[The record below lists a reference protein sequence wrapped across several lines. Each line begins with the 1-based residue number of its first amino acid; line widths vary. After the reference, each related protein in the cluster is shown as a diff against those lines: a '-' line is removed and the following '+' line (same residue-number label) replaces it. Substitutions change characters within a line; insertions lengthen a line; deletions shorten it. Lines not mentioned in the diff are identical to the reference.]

1 MTRASLFGPAID
13 TMLLQQRQNW
23 PCWLAIGLGVGILVY
38 FSLPVEPPVWLAI
51 LAVVACG
58 TALGAACLRPRLRP
72 LIWPALVLG
81 VINLGFA
88 AAVLRTAGMS
98 PHFLSEPVQ
107 GAIVSGRILQVE
119 PLPAGARLTLDPAY
133 LGRDLASHP
142 LRLQVTVLMG
152 ETDLSP
158 GDWVRL
164 RADVH
169 PPSGPAIPGAFDFR
183 RQAFFTGIDGVGF
196 SYAARLLDPAR
207 IGADSRSGSWL
218 GDWADRLR
226 QKIGLRIAEVLPD
239 ESGALAIALVVGN
252 QTALRKADMTA
263 MRDSGLSHLLSIS
276 GLHISLAAGL
286 MFFSTRF
293 LLALCP
299 PLALRIPTK
308 KWAAVLALAGA
319 TFYAILAG
327 AAAPSLAGSVVP
339 TQRSLLM
346 VLIAFGAIL
355 LDRSPI
361 SLRLVAWSAVAL
373 LLWQPESLVGPSF
386 QMSFAAVFALIASFE
401 ALRPKLLV
409 LRQFLT
415 SPGVDLSG
423 RVLGYGGQALLWLLT
438 LALSSLIASL
448 ATAPFG
454 LYHFDRLQVYGI
466 AANMLAVP
474 LTGLWLM
481 PAAVLALLL
490 MPLGLDAPFLQL
502 LGWGC
507 EVILWIARD
516 VQHWP
521 QAVIAVPAMPAW
533 GLLAASAGLV
543 WICLGSGWNRLAGL
557 LGGVAML
564 LAIATNKLPDILI
577 SESGRLLAMQDPAGQ
592 LVVSSNRTERRIR
605 ETWLRRQAQAKSASF
620 EQSAQQSSWL
630 SCTYSDNC
638 RVQIKKHQ
646 VVFDLGR
653 VSADIACEGADLI
666 IVPQRHIACD
676 RTNAELEPI
685 IIDRKNATAT
695 GAIAIFIDDQEIYV
709 DTTMQSVGK
718 RPWSAFAA
726 MSTNDDAIDAA
737 GDGNA
742 DFDQ

>member
-1 MTRASLFGPAID
+1 
-13 TMLLQQRQNW
+13 
-23 PCWLAIGLGVGILVY
+23 
-38 FSLPVEPPVWLAI
+38 
-51 LAVVACG
+51 
-58 TALGAACLRPRLRP
+58 
-72 LIWPALVLG
+72 
-81 VINLGFA
+81 
-88 AAVLRTAGMS
+88 
-98 PHFLSEPVQ
+98 
-107 GAIVSGRILQVE
+107 
-119 PLPAGARLTLDPAY
+119 
-133 LGRDLASHP
+133 
-142 LRLQVTVLMG
+142 
-152 ETDLSP
+152 
-158 GDWVRL
+158 
-164 RADVH
+164 
-169 PPSGPAIPGAFDFR
+169 
-183 RQAFFTGIDGVGF
+183 
-196 SYAARLLDPAR
+196 
-207 IGADSRSGSWL
+207 
-218 GDWADRLR
+218 
-226 QKIGLRIAEVLPD
+226 
-239 ESGALAIALVVGN
+239 
-252 QTALRKADMTA
+252 
-263 MRDSGLSHLLSIS
+263 
-276 GLHISLAAGL
+276 
-286 MFFSTRF
+286 
-293 LLALCP
+293 
-299 PLALRIPTK
+299 
-308 KWAAVLALAGA
+308 
-319 TFYAILAG
+319 
-327 AAAPSLAGSVVP
+327 
-339 TQRSLLM
+339 
-346 VLIAFGAIL
+346 
-355 LDRSPI
+355 
-361 SLRLVAWSAVAL
+361 
-373 LLWQPESLVGPSF
+373 
-386 QMSFAAVFALIASFE
+386 
-401 ALRPKLLV
+401 
-409 LRQFLT
+409 
-415 SPGVDLSG
+415 
-423 RVLGYGGQALLWLLT
+423 
-438 LALSSLIASL
+438 L

-653 VSADIACEGADLI
+653 VPADIACEGADLI